1 MIEASGQARSADDQ
15 PTTHWLVS
23 LYRAARPREGY
34 VVVALALVAV
44 ICLPTAALSGGL
56 IVGLGATPGLAVAAL
71 LVAWWLAHRRLRGL
85 LAAPLLAL
93 AGVCAVLVWGVYVL
107 RPWALFLA
115 GVRWLAWRLGE
126 QVAVARGLPLPQAP
140 ALDAFAAQGAA
151 LGRFGQRVG
160 WWVAGLVTG
169 AGVPDNLVL
178 VALVG
183 LLAWGLAAWA
193 GWWLVRHGKPIVA
206 LLPSFVL
213 LIIQV
218 YWAPGGI
225 WTLLV
230 FLGALTLLLVLLRLA
245 RQTADWE
252 RTGVDYSP
260 EIILDTRVTG
270 MAIAALVVLL
280 APTLPFLTSHDLS
293 TAFWRLVEGPYR
305 SARAARQ
312 P

>member
-23 LYRAARPREGY
+23 LYRAAWPREGY
-34 VVVALALVAV
+34 VVMALALVAV
-44 ICLPTAALSGGL
+44 MCLPSAALSGGL
-56 IVGLGATPGLAVAAL
+56 IVGLGAMPGLAAAAL

-93 AGVCAVLVWGVYVL
+93 IGLCAVLMWGVNVL
-107 RPWALFLA
+107 RPWPLILQ
-115 GVRWLAWRLGE
+115 GGHWLAWRLGE

-193 GWWLVRHGKPIVA
+193 GWWLVRHGKPIIAPAAEFHPADHSGLLGAGRDLDAPCLPRRTDPVA
-206 LLPSFVL
+206 GAA
-213 LIIQV
+213 
-218 YWAPGGI
+218 APG
-225 WTLLV
+225 
-230 FLGALTLLLVLLRLA
+230 A
-245 RQTADWE
+245 AD
-252 RTGVDYSP
+252 G
-260 EIILDTRVTG
+260 
-270 MAIAALVVLL
+270 
-280 APTLPFLTSHDLS
+280 
-293 TAFWRLVEGPYR
+293 
-305 SARAARQ
+305 
-312 P
+312 